1 MKKTQ
6 ISVSLILALAL
17 CFSVSAQTENT
28 SGTTTKRKTNS
39 FISANIEVPIL
50 VGNSKFRDFM
60 SENFDMHTPNAMFGA
75 GLSVGSNFSS
85 SKRWLWEY
93 GVSARASFR
102 SENNITR
109 NWTQMYMPLR
119 FSYAIIDNKS
129 FQLSPFA
136 GISFTTNTL
145 NYSDMRTIGDKDKIT
160 EILETDFTSFNLS
173 QMSTGF
179 EFGLFFD
186 FIVDDP
192 THRRNPMFS
201 VFIKWEQS
209 FWNDNWMLE
218 KFRIRDIPKFENNAL
233 SIGILTRI

>member
-17 CFSVSAQTENT
+17 CFNVSAQTENAF
-28 SGTTTKRKTNS
+28 GTTKKKTNS
-39 FISANIEVPIL
+39 FISVGLEVPIL
-50 VGNSKFRDFM
+50 VGNSEFRDFM

-75 GLSVGSNFSS
+75 GFSVGRDFSP
-85 SKRWLWEY
+85 SKRWLWDFGFWIRGSY
-93 GVSARASFR
+93 R

-109 NWTQMYMPLR
+109 NWSQLYMPLR

-129 FQLSPFA
+129 FRLSPFA
-136 GISFTTNTL
+136 GVSFTTNAL
-145 NYSDMRTIGDKDKIT
+145 NFSDMRTIGDKDKIT

-173 QMSTGF
+173 QTSAGF

-186 FIVDDP
+186 FVVNDP

-201 VFIKWEQS
+201 AFIKWEQS

-218 KFRIRDIPKFENNAL
+218 RFRIRDIPKFENNAL